1 MQPLIYGTELDSFI
15 IQLLHMIQAN
25 STNVSIKQPARTE
38 NNQEFLIEAF
48 QRTPLLQVSPFK
60 HTDDLNFA
68 IMFYRPAN
76 RDLSDP
82 DLPLADGCG
91 HLIFKSPGQTGIT
104 CNKWELISGYC
115 IQFSES
121 FLLQHRLLL
130 GILTNFPFFEISL
143 LKNNPLQITA
153 AESDTLSDLYKRV
166 YAEFQY
172 AATDPNFD
180 LIIAY
185 LQALL
190 LTIKRIYV
198 AHTAEIED
206 KEAEQQNKP
215 GDIVRKFKSLVWLD
229 TVIVTEKGVSRKP
242 VSAYASMLFIHPNY
256 LNALV
261 KKETGKTA
269 REYID
274 EQLFKIAIR
283 LLSNEQLLIKE
294 IAWRLSFNET
304 AHFNNFFKRL
314 AGVSPGVFR
323 KQNIVKAA

>member
-1 MQPLIYGTELDSFI
+1 
-15 IQLLHMIQAN
+15 MIQAN

-38 NNQEFLIEAF
+38 NNQAFSIEEF
-48 QRTPLLQVSPFK
+48 QKSPLLQVSPFK
-60 HTDDLNFA
+60 HTDDRHFA
-68 IMFYRPAN
+68 IMFYLPAKMN
-76 RDLSDP
+76 QSEP
-82 DLPLADGCG
+82 AQPSAESCG
-91 HLIFKSPGQTGIT
+91 HLVFKSPGQTGIT

-130 GILTNFPFFEISL
+130 SILTSFPFFEISL

-153 AESDTLSDLYKRV
+153 SESEILNDLYKRV
-166 YAEFQY
+166 HAEFRH

-198 AHTAEIED
+198 AHSAEIED
-206 KEAEQQNKP
+206 REEEQKSKP

-242 VSAYASMLFIHPNY
+242 VSAYASMLYIHPNY

-283 LLSNEQLLIKE
+283 LLANEQLLIKE
-294 IAWRLSFNET
+294 IAWQLSFNET

-314 AGVSPGVFR
+314 SGVSPGVYR
-323 KQNIVKAA
+323 KQNIIKAA